1 MSRENDVYAILNA
14 DATLLAT
21 LTGGIFKVES
31 IGIDGIDRTSAPAA
45 FTGGFLRPCALVRER
60 SFVPDGVL
68 RDNIAKQFT
77 ARQVVEVYLYS
88 DGAAGYSAIDT
99 AKARVISL
107 LMGYQFADSFEV
119 ELVNIVPR
127 MREQGGSLQNASM
140 ERLDWLVVS
149 VWG

>member
-1 MSRENDVYAILNA
+1 MSRENDVYTVLNA

-45 FTGGFLRPCALVRER
+45 FTGGFLRPCALVRSR

-68 RDNIAKQFT
+68 RDNIAK
-77 ARQVVEVYLYS
+77 RQTVRETVEVYLYE
-88 DGAAGYSAIDT
+88 DRTYTAIDT
-99 AKARVISL
+99 AKARVITL
-107 LMGYQFADSFEV
+107 LMGHQFSDSFEV

-127 MREQGGSLQNASM
+127 MREPAGPLMNASM
-140 ERLDWLVVS
+140 ERLDFLVVS

>member
-1 MSRENDVYAILNA
+1 LSRENDVYTVLNA

-60 SFVPDGVL
+60 SFVPDGML
-68 RDNIAKQFT
+68 RDMVTKQLT
-77 ARQVVEVYLYS
+77 ARQVIEVYLYE
-88 DGAAGYSAIDT
+88 DRTYAAIDT
-99 AKARVISL
+99 AKARIITL
-107 LMGYQFADSFEV
+107 LQGHQFSDSFEV

-127 MREQGGSLQNASM
+127 MREPAGPLMNASM
-140 ERLDWLVVS
+140 ERLDFLVVS